1 MPGPAGTIVETS
13 VFYETDKNDH
23 GLPYNPFKSICVP
36 RPIAWI
42 SSLSKDGVLNVA
54 PFSQFTNLSFDPP
67 YIVFSASDRSGG
79 TGQKDTVQNI
89 LDTKEFV
96 VNMATYALRD
106 EVEITGQQ
114 VAPEIDEAS
123 LAGLE
128 MTPSKMVKP
137 PRIAASPVQMECTFF
152 SSMTVPGRKGPHHL
166 MVGRVIGVHISDDA
180 ITPEGKIDILKIRPL
195 ARLGYLDYTSVET
208 LFTMLPKG
216 PDAEAAARGRAGQA

>member
-1 MPGPAGTIVETS
+1 MPGPAGTIVEKL

-67 YIVFSASDRSGG
+67 YIVFSASDRPGG
-79 TGQKDTVQNI
+79 GGQKDTVQNI

-96 VNMATYALRD
+96 VNMATYALRE

-114 VAPEIDEAS
+114 VAPEIDEAG

-128 MTPSKMVKP
+128 MTSSKIVKP

-216 PDAEAAARGRAGQA
+216 PDAEAAARGRAGQT